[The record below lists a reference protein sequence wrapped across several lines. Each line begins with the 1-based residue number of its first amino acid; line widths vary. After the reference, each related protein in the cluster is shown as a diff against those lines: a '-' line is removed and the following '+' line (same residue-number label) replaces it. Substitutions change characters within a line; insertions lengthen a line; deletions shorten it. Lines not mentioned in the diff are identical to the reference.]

1 MKGLIII
8 TLYFMKNKKLF
19 KYRIHFRNCWSKYW
33 GGQNFI
39 ILIGKDNKGYQTYT
53 FGLFNFAIVLIEK

>member
-1 MKGLIII
+1 
-8 TLYFMKNKKLF
+8 MKNKKLF

-39 ILIGKDNKGYQTYT
+39 IFIGKDNKGYQTYT